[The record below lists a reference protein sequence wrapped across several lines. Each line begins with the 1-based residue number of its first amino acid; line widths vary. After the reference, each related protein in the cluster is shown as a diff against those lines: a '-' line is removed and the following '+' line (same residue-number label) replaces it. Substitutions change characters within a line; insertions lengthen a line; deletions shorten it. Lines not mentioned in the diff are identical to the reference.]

1 MKRIL
6 VIDPSNIYIDDIKA
20 LFEEGAIKV
29 SWTKKGSSGLDLL
42 SKESFDLILL
52 ELSLSDMDGRD
63 VIAKINEMN
72 LSTQIIVLTDV
83 KNVVKMSDSLR
94 LGIRDFMIKPL
105 DKDKLK
111 DIIDKIV
118 LEKEIEESKQ
128 SSFIF
133 ESDVMKR
140 LVAEVRLIASCGAN
154 VFIHGES
161 GCGKEEIAKMIHS
174 LSPRQNNPFIKVNC
188 AAIPDT
194 LVESEFFGHE
204 KGAFTGAYQTRQ
216 GRFELADTGTLL
228 LDEIS
233 EVPFFLQ
240 AKLLRIIQE
249 QEFERVGSTE
259 SHKVDVRLI
268 STSNLNMLDAIEDKK
283 FREDLYYRLNV
294 IPIYIPPLRER
305 KDDIL
310 PLTEKFLS
318 IAAKENDRPMKL
330 VSCEARDKLLNYHF
344 PGNVRELQNICQRA
358 SIMVSGDI
366 ITADDIFLQSKESSS
381 KKSETSPQTKTLE
394 QIEAIAILKT
404 LKECA
409 NNKSKAA
416 KILDITVK
424 TLRAKLLK
432 YS

>member
-6 VIDPSNIYIDDIKA
+6 VIDPSNAYIEDINS
-20 LFEEGAIKV
+20 LFEDGTVDI
-29 SWTKKGSSGLDLL
+29 SWTKKGASALDLCT
-42 SKESFDLILL
+42 KQVFDIILV

-72 LSTQIIVLTDV
+72 LKSQIIVLTDV

-105 DKDKLK
+105 DKEKLK
-111 DIIDKIV
+111 TIIDKI
-118 LEKEIEESKQ
+118 LIEKESEKETEN
-128 SSFIF
+128 SFIF
-133 ESDVMKR
+133 ESEEMKK
-140 LVAEVRLIASCGAN
+140 LIAEVRLIASCGAN

-161 GCGKEEIAKMIHS
+161 GSGKEEIAKMIHT

-204 KGAFTGAYQTRQ
+204 KGAFTGAFQTRL
-216 GRFELADTGTLL
+216 GRFELANTGTLL

-240 AKLLRIIQE
+240 AKLLRVIQE

-259 SHKVDVRLI
+259 SKKVDVRLI
-268 STSNLNMLDAIEDKK
+268 STSNLDMLEAIGDKK

-294 IPIYIPPLRER
+294 IPIYIPPLRQR
-305 KDDIL
+305 KSDIL

-318 IAAKENDRPMKL
+318 RFAKENDRPVKML
-330 VSCEARDKLLNYHF
+330 SCEARDKLLNYHF

-366 ITADDIFLQSKESSS
+366 ISADDIFLQSNKS
-381 KKSETSPQTKTLE
+381 KASKDEGPQNKTLE

-424 TLRAKLLK
+424 TLRAKLAK
-432 YS
+432 YES